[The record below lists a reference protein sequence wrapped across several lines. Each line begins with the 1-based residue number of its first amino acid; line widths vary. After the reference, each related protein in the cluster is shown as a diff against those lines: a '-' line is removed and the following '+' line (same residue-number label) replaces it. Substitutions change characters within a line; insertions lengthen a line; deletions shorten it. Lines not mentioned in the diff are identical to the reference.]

1 VAKIQYIRKI
11 LAAFML
17 IMFAFSIT
25 PKLLLHDL
33 IANHR
38 DTPLKNSTDKNAR
51 IDVAGFNC
59 SCDNLVVESPFV
71 EDVISAGTAVPIFYA
86 QHNESVINRINSV
99 SQFYFRLRGPPM
111 TPVKIL

>member
-17 IMFAFSIT
+17 VMFAFSIT

-38 DTPLKNSTDKNAR
+38 DTPLKNNKDKTAC

-71 EDVISAGTAVPIFYA
+71 NDVISTEATIPVNYA
-86 QHNESVINRINSV
+86 LHIESAMKRINSV
-99 SQFYFRLRGPPM
+99 NQFYFQFRGPPNDAC
-111 TPVKIL
+111 